1 MEKQKLPNA
10 SAVLILG
17 ILSILTCCCWGIIGL
32 VLGIVALILAKK
44 DTTLYMENPE
54 LYQGYTNINIGKVMA
69 IIGIILSS
77 VYLLFMLYLKISY
90 TDEELKDI
98 QQNLI
103 EKMKAQQE
111 E

>member
-10 SAVLILG
+10 TAVLILG

-32 VLGIVALILAKK
+32 VLGIVALVLAKK

-54 LYQGYTNINIGKVMA
+54 LYQGYSNINIGKVMA

>member
-1 MEKQKLPNA
+1 
-10 SAVLILG
+10 
-17 ILSILTCCCWGIIGL
+17 
-32 VLGIVALILAKK
+32 
-44 DTTLYMENPE
+44 
-54 LYQGYTNINIGKVMA
+54 
-69 IIGIILSS
+69 
-77 VYLLFMLYLKISY
+77 MLYLKISY

>member
-17 ILSILTCCCWGIIGL
+17 ILSILTCCCWGLIGL
-32 VLGIVALILAKK
+32 ILGIVALILAKK
-44 DTTLYMENPE
+44 DTALYIENPD
-54 LYQGYTNINIGKVMA
+54 LYQGYSNVNIGKVMA
-69 IIGIILSS
+69 IIGIFLSS